1 MVRTRRDGDKFCRV
15 NGKNKLLSDFLN
27 EKKLLKSQKDK
38 LLLLVKGDVVYAVLG
53 LEVAEEVKI
62 DENTKKIIYIVKENE
77 TYDER

>member
-1 MVRTRRDGDKFCRV
+1 M
-15 NGKNKLLSDFLN
+15 
-27 EKKLLKSQKDK
+27 
-38 LLLLVKGDVVYAVLG
+38 LLLVKGDVVYAVLG